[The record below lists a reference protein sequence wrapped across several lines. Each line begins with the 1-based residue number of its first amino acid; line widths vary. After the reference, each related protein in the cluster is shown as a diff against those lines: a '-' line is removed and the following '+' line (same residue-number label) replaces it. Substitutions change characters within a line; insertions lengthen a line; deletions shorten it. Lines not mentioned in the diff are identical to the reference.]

1 MRPRTLIAAGLL
13 ALGGTGCGGAR
24 TSYVRSPDTVLG
36 RVVIYRNGVA
46 YFERS
51 ATVEGD
57 TLRLAVPAER
67 VDDFLRSLTV
77 IDADTGQPAPVS
89 YPTSGARQGG
99 TSLIDMKIG
108 LSSAATHRLKL
119 SYVTESPSWKPSYR
133 LVMDKPGKVDVQG
146 WAIVDNTSGE
156 DWNRIKLGV
165 GSSSA
170 MSFRYDL
177 HTVRTVQR
185 ETLRSN
191 DLFAQA
197 PPVGGAT
204 YGQAGGTT
212 PVLAELSDSSLASET
227 AADDERARTPPPAP
241 VQAARPASGHVG
253 AKRPRKADAPA
264 ELMEDG
270 GFGAARGAGGVMG
283 VMGVMGKKAAM
294 PRSEMAPAAAPPPPP
309 PPSQISAMARRLLG
323 TRDQIIVEGFADRGD
338 SDKNAASLARA
349 SRVRERLISEG
360 VPPDRVVAVGR
371 GDQPGHAGGVRVVQA
386 PPPAPPP
393 GDKQK
398 SGRAAEAQSQDP
410 IGTAHFESDI
420 AMNVPG
426 GSSAM
431 VSILEKEADG
441 EVVYLFD
448 PESQH
453 GDESFPFKAIRLRN
467 PTDSVLESGPVTV
480 FSAGRFIGEGLVE
493 PIPARSV
500 AFVPFA
506 LDRQVVVERKNDERD
521 EIARIITVQRGVF
534 STEAKHTRRTT
545 LTLFNRQDEKSV
557 VYIRHTVQPGYK
569 LTKAPAVS
577 ERMGLAHLFRVEL
590 APKAKTEVEIEE
602 VTPVFKTTDVRAA
615 DGMDL
620 VRVFLLSDAGNE
632 ALRKQVAELLKLQKE
647 TANIE
652 QQIETT
658 REQMQEY
665 RTRMDELHGQILSL
679 REVRTG
685 AVLLTALEKKMKDI
699 SDKVSG
705 ATIALVNLQ
714 ETLMISRVHFQD
726 AVAELTLET
735 PAPAPERSAALD

>member
-1 MRPRTLIAAGLL
+1 MRPRTLIAASLL
-13 ALGGTGCGGAR
+13 ALGGTGCGAR
-24 TSYVRSPDTVLG
+24 TSYVRSADTVLG

-108 LSSAATHRLKL
+108 LSGAATHRLKL

-177 HTVRTVQR
+177 HTVRTVER

-197 PPVGGAT
+197 PPLGGAT
-204 YGQAGGTT
+204 YGQVGGAT
-212 PVLAELSDSSLASET
+212 PVLAELSDSSLASE
-227 AADDERARTPPPAP
+227 ADRDDRTSTPPAALAP
-241 VQAARPASGHVG
+241 AARPASGH
-253 AKRPRKADAPA
+253 ADSKHARK
-264 ELMEDG
+264 
-270 GFGAARGAGGVMG
+270 GAASEE
-283 VMGVMGKKAAM
+283 M
-294 PRSEMAPAAAPPPPP
+294 PPAAAPPPA

-323 TRDQIIVEGFADRGD
+323 TRDQIIVEGFADRED

-360 VPPDRVVAVGR
+360 VPPERVVAVGR

-386 PPPAPPP
+386 PPPAPPT
-393 GDKQK
+393 GDKPGQAK
-398 SGRAAEAQSQDP
+398 SGRGAEARSQDP
-410 IGTAHFESDI
+410 IGTAHFESDT

-431 VSILEKEADG
+431 VSILEKEAEG

-448 PESQH
+448 PESPH

-569 LTKAPAVS
+569 LTKSPAVS

-590 APKAKTEVEIEE
+590 APRGKTEVEIEE

-620 VRVFLLSDAGNE
+620 VRVYLLSAGGNE

-665 RTRMDELHGQILSL
+665 RSRMDELHGQILSL

-685 AVLLTALEKKMKDI
+685 AVLLTALERKMKDI

>member
-1 MRPRTLIAAGLL
+1 
-13 ALGGTGCGGAR
+13 
-24 TSYVRSPDTVLG
+24 
-36 RVVIYRNGVA
+36 
-46 YFERS
+46 
-51 ATVEGD
+51 
-57 TLRLAVPAER
+57 
-67 VDDFLRSLTV
+67 
-77 IDADTGQPAPVS
+77 
-89 YPTSGARQGG
+89 
-99 TSLIDMKIG
+99 
-108 LSSAATHRLKL
+108 L

-146 WAIVDNTSGE
+146 WAVVDNTSGE

-197 PPVGGAT
+197 PPLGGAT
-204 YGQAGGTT
+204 YGQVGGAT
-212 PVLAELSDSSLASET
+212 PVLAELSDSSLASE
-227 AADDERARTPPPAP
+227 AAAGDARMPAPASRPVDERAL
-241 VQAARPASGHVG
+241 S
-253 AKRPRKADAPA
+253 KRS
-264 ELMEDG
+264 LMREG
-270 GFGAARGAGGVMG
+270 GAGS
-283 VMGVMGKKAAM
+283 ARQM
-294 PRSEMAPAAAPPPPP
+294 PGIARSQMPSAPPPPP
-309 PPSQISAMARRLLG
+309 IASAAGGSQISDMARRLLG

-338 SDKNAASLARA
+338 SDKDAASLARA
-349 SRVRERLISEG
+349 SRVRERLIRDG

-386 PPPAPPP
+386 PPPAPA
-393 GDKQK
+393 GAKQAK
-398 SGRAAEAQSQDP
+398 NGSAAALPQDP
-410 IGTAHFESDI
+410 IGTAHFESDG

-431 VSILEKEADG
+431 VSILNKEADG

-448 PESQH
+448 PESPH
-453 GDESFPFKAIRLRN
+453 GDESFPFKAIRMRN

-480 FSAGRFIGEGLVE
+480 FAAGRFIGEGLVE

-506 LDRQVVVERKNDERD
+506 LDRQVVVERKNNERD

-569 LTKAPAVS
+569 LTKAPAIG
-577 ERMGLAHLFRVEL
+577 ERMGLAHLFRIEL
-590 APKAKTEVEIEE
+590 GPKAKTDVEIEE

-620 VRVFLLSDAGNE
+620 VKVYLSSVATNV
-632 ALRKQVAELLKLQKE
+632 ALRNQVNEILKLQKE

-665 RTRMDELHGQILSL
+665 RSRMDELHGQILSL

-685 AVLLTALEKKMKDI
+685 AALLKALEKKMQDI

-726 AVAELTLET
+726 AVAELTLEG
-735 PAPAPERSAALD
+735 PAFEHSAALN

>member
-13 ALGGTGCGGAR
+13 ALSGTGCGGAQS
-24 TSYVRSPDTVLG
+24 SYVRSPDTVLG
-36 RVVIYRNGVA
+36 RVGIYRNGVA

-99 TSLIDMKIG
+99 TRLIDMKIG
-108 LSSAATHRLKL
+108 LSGAATHRLKL

-177 HTVRTVQR
+177 HTVRTVER

-204 YGQAGGTT
+204 YGQVGGTT

-227 AADDERARTPPPAP
+227 AADDERARTPPPVP
-241 VQAARPASGHVG
+241 VVQAAHAASGHVSS
-253 AKRPRKADAPA
+253 KRSQKADAPE
-264 ELMEDG
+264 ELMENEG
-270 GFGAARGAGGVMG
+270 YGAARGAARVA
-283 VMGVMGKKAAM
+283 GKKVPM
-294 PRSEMAPAAAPPPPP
+294 PRSEMPPAAPPP
-309 PPSQISAMARRLLG
+309 PPSQISTMAQRLLA

-349 SRVRERLISEG
+349 SRVREQLIRDG
-360 VPPDRVVAVGR
+360 VPADRVVAVGR

-386 PPPAPPP
+386 PPPAPP
-393 GDKQK
+393 GGEKQGQAK
-398 SGRAAEAQSQDP
+398 GGRAAEAQSQDP

-453 GDESFPFKAIRLRN
+453 GDESFPFRAIRLRN

-506 LDRQVVVERKNDERD
+506 LDRQVVVERKSDERD

-590 APKAKTEVEIEE
+590 APKGKTEVEIEE

-615 DGMDL
+615 EGMDL
-620 VRVFLLSDAGNE
+620 VRVYLLSAAGNE
-632 ALRKQVAELLKLQKE
+632 ALRKQVADLLKLQKE

-714 ETLMISRVHFQD
+714 ETLMIARVHFQD

-735 PAPAPERSAALD
+735 PAPEHSAALN

>member
-1 MRPRTLIAAGLL
+1 MENERLR
-13 ALGGTGCGGAR
+13 R
-24 TSYVRSPDTVLG
+24 REG
-36 RVVIYRNGVA
+36 R
-46 YFERS
+46 E
-51 ATVEGD
+51 
-57 TLRLAVPAER
+57 
-67 VDDFLRSLTV
+67 
-77 IDADTGQPAPVS
+77 
-89 YPTSGARQGG
+89 
-99 TSLIDMKIG
+99 
-108 LSSAATHRLKL
+108 
-119 SYVTESPSWKPSYR
+119 
-133 LVMDKPGKVDVQG
+133 
-146 WAIVDNTSGE
+146 
-156 DWNRIKLGV
+156 
-165 GSSSA
+165 
-170 MSFRYDL
+170 
-177 HTVRTVQR
+177 
-185 ETLRSN
+185 
-191 DLFAQA
+191 
-197 PPVGGAT
+197 
-204 YGQAGGTT
+204 
-212 PVLAELSDSSLASET
+212 
-227 AADDERARTPPPAP
+227 
-241 VQAARPASGHVG
+241 
-253 AKRPRKADAPA
+253 
-264 ELMEDG
+264 
-270 GFGAARGAGGVMG
+270 
-283 VMGVMGKKAAM
+283 GKKAAM
-294 PRSEMAPAAAPPPPP
+294 PRSEMPPAAAPPPPP

-349 SRVRERLISEG
+349 SRVREQLIRDG

-386 PPPAPPP
+386 PPPA
-393 GDKQK
+393 GRRTRRGKQK
-398 SGRAAEAQSQDP
+398 NGRAAEAQSQDP

-448 PESQH
+448 PESPH

-590 APKAKTEVEIEE
+590 APKGKTEVEIEE

-620 VRVFLLSDAGNE
+620 VRVYLLSAAGNE

-714 ETLMISRVHFQD
+714 ETLMIARVHFQD

>member
-1 MRPRTLIAAGLL
+1 MRPRTLIAASLL
-13 ALGGTGCGGAR
+13 ALGGAGCGGAR
-24 TSYVRSPDTVLG
+24 TSYVRSADTVLG

-89 YPTSGARQGG
+89 YPTSGAREGG
-99 TSLIDMKIG
+99 TRLIDMKIG
-108 LSSAATHRLKL
+108 LSGAATHRLKL
-119 SYVTESPSWKPSYR
+119 SYVTESPAWKPSYR

-177 HTVRTVQR
+177 HTVRTVER

-204 YGQAGGTT
+204 YGQVGGAT

-227 AADDERARTPPPAP
+227 AGGDDRASVPAP
-241 VQAARPASGHVG
+241 AAAQAARPTSGHV
-253 AKRPRKADAPA
+253 AFKRSRKADAPGD
-264 ELMEDG
+264 MEDEG
-270 GFGAARGAGGVMG
+270 SGAARGARE
-283 VMGVMGKKAAM
+283 KKAPM
-294 PRSEMAPAAAPPPPP
+294 SRSEMPPLAAP
-309 PPSQISAMARRLLG
+309 PPSQISAMALRLLG

-338 SDKNAASLARA
+338 GDKDAASLARA
-349 SRVRERLISEG
+349 SRVREQLIRDG
-360 VPPDRVVAVGR
+360 VPSDRVVAVGR

-386 PPPAPPP
+386 PPPAPPA
-393 GDKQK
+393 GDKQGQAK
-398 SGRAAEAQSQDP
+398 TGRATEAQDP
-410 IGTAHFESDI
+410 IGTAHFESEV

-448 PESQH
+448 PESPH

-569 LTKAPAVS
+569 LTKSPAVS

-590 APKAKTEVEIEE
+590 APKGKTEVAIEE
-602 VTPVFKTTDVRAA
+602 ETPVFKTTDVRAS

-620 VRVFLLSDAGNE
+620 VRVYLLSAAGNE

-735 PAPAPERSAALD
+735 PAPAPEASAALD

>member
-1 MRPRTLIAAGLL
+1 MRPRALIAACVL
-13 ALGGTGCGGAR
+13 ALGGIGCGGAK
-24 TSYVRSPDTVLG
+24 TSYVRSSDTVLG

-77 IDADTGQPAPVS
+77 VDADTGQPAPVS
-89 YPTSGARQGG
+89 YPTAGARQGG

-108 LSSAATHRLKL
+108 LSGAATHRLKL

-133 LVMDKPGKVDVQG
+133 LVMNKPGKVDVQG
-146 WAIVDNTSGE
+146 WAVVDNTSGE

-197 PPVGGAT
+197 PPVGGST
-204 YGQAGGTT
+204 YGQAGGAT

-227 AADDERARTPPPAP
+227 AAGTDGAPMPAP
-241 VQAARPASGHVG
+241 ARAQAAPPASGAGGHAVSRRSHVG
-253 AKRPRKADAPA
+253 TPGEVMRGESSATAK
-264 ELMEDG
+264 
-270 GFGAARGAGGVMG
+270 
-283 VMGVMGKKAAM
+283 GKKAAM
-294 PRSEMAPAAAPPPPP
+294 PRSEMPSAPALAPPPPP
-309 PPSQISAMARRLLG
+309 SGSGAGTSQISAMARRLLG

-338 SDKNAASLARA
+338 TDKNAASLARA
-349 SRVRERLISEG
+349 SRVRERLIRDG
-360 VPPDRVVAVGR
+360 VPADRVVAVGR

-386 PPPAPPP
+386 PPPAPPA
-393 GDKQK
+393 GAKQVK
-398 SGRAAEAQSQDP
+398 NGSAAAMPQDP
-410 IGTAHFESDI
+410 IGTAHFESDS

-431 VSILEKEADG
+431 ISILNKEADG

-448 PESQH
+448 PESPH
-453 GDESFPFKAIRLRN
+453 GNESFPFKAIRLRN

-506 LDRQVVVERKNDERD
+506 LDRQVVVERKNNERD

-534 STEAKHTRRTT
+534 STEAQHTRRTT
-545 LTLFNRQDEKSV
+545 VILHNRQDEKSV

-577 ERMGLAHLFRVEL
+577 ERMGVAYLFRAEL
-590 APKAKTEVEIEE
+590 APKGKTEVEIEE
-602 VTPVFKTTDVRAA
+602 VTPVFKTIDVRAVA
-615 DGMDL
+615 GMDL
-620 VRVFLLSDAGNE
+620 VRVYLSAATGKE
-632 ALRKQVAELLKLQKE
+632 PLRNQVNELLKLQKA
-647 TANIE
+647 TATVE

-665 RTRMDELHGQILSL
+665 RNRMDELHGQIRSL

-685 AVLLTALEKKMKDI
+685 ATLLKALEKKMQDI

-714 ETLMISRVHFQD
+714 ETLMISRVRFQD
-726 AVAELTLET
+726 AIAELTLEG
-735 PAPAPERSAALD
+735 PAPERSAALN

>member
-1 MRPRTLIAAGLL
+1 MRPTTLTAAAVIALTGL
-13 ALGGTGCGGAR
+13 GCGGGQA
-24 TSYVRSPDTVLG
+24 SYVRSETVLG

-51 ATVEGD
+51 ATVNDD
-57 TLRLAVPAER
+57 TLRLSVPAER

-77 IDADTGQPAPVS
+77 INADTGQPAPVA
-89 YPTSGARQGG
+89 YPTAAARQGG
-99 TSLIDMKIG
+99 TNLIDMKIG
-108 LSSAATHRLKL
+108 LSGAGPHRLKL

-133 LVMDKPGKVDVQG
+133 LVMDKPGKVEVQG
-146 WAIVDNTSGE
+146 WAVVDNTSGE
-156 DWNRIKLGV
+156 DWNRVKLGV

-177 HTVRTVQR
+177 HTVRTVER

-204 YGQAGGTT
+204 YGQVGGTT

-227 AADDERARTPPPAP
+227 AGGDDSRNIPLPVLASAPPPASLSAART
-241 VQAARPASGHVG
+241 AARPGRAQK
-253 AKRPRKADAPA
+253 APADAF
-264 ELMEDG
+264 G
-270 GFGAARGAGGVMG
+270 GGGIG
-283 VMGVMGKKAAM
+283 GKKAKMAEAA
-294 PRSEMAPAAAPPPPP
+294 RSEMPAPPPPP
-309 PPSQISAMARRLLG
+309 APNPSSPGGSQVSAMARRLLG
-323 TRDQIIVEGFADRGD
+323 THDQIIIEGFADRED
-338 SDKNAASLARA
+338 NDKNAASLARA
-349 SRVRERLISEG
+349 NRVRERLIRDG
-360 VPPDRVVAVGR
+360 LPPDRVVAVGR

-386 PPPAPPP
+386 PPPPA
-393 GDKQK
+393 
-398 SGRAAEAQSQDP
+398 SGGTNQTPRNGSPASALPQDP
-410 IGTAHFESDI
+410 IGTAHFESDT

-431 VSILEKEADG
+431 VSILKTDADG

-448 PESQH
+448 PDSPH

-480 FSAGRFIGEGLVE
+480 FAAGRFIGEGLVE
-493 PIPARSV
+493 AIPARSI

-506 LDRQVVVERKNDERD
+506 LDRQVVVERKNNERD

-545 LTLFNRQDEKSV
+545 FTLHNRQDEKTV
-557 VYIRHTVQPGYK
+557 VYVRHTVQPGYT
-569 LTKAPAVS
+569 LARSPAVS
-577 ERMGLAHLFRVEL
+577 ERMGQAHLFRIEL
-590 APKAKTEVEIEE
+590 PPKGKTEVEIEE
-602 VTPVFKTTDVRAA
+602 VTPVFRTTDVRAS

-620 VRVFLLSDAGNE
+620 VRVYLTSATGNE
-632 ALRKQVAELLKLQKE
+632 ALRNQVSELLKLQKE

-665 RTRMDELHGQILSL
+665 RGRMDELHGQILSL
-679 REVRTG
+679 REVATG
-685 AVLLTALEKKMKDI
+685 ATLLKALEKKMQDI
-699 SDKVSG
+699 SDKVSN

-714 ETLMISRVHFQD
+714 EKLMISRVHFQD
-726 AVAELTLET
+726 AVAELTLDAS
-735 PAPAPERSAALD
+735 PIDRAAALN

>member
-1 MRPRTLIAAGLL
+1 MKTRTLIAASLL

-119 SYVTESPSWKPSYR
+119 SYVTESPAWKPSYR

-177 HTVRTVQR
+177 HTVRTVER

-204 YGQAGGTT
+204 YGQAGGAT

-227 AADDERARTPPPAP
+227 AAGDDRASPPPPAP
-241 VQAARPASGHVG
+241 AQAPRAAVGH
-253 AKRPRKADAPA
+253 ADSKRARKADASG
-264 ELMEDG
+264 ELMEQG
-270 GFGAARGAGGVMG
+270 LSGAAKGAGG
-283 VMGVMGKKAAM
+283 KKSPM
-294 PRSEMAPAAAPPPPP
+294 SRNEMAPAAPPPPP

-323 TRDQIIVEGFADRGD
+323 TRDQIVVEGFADRGD

-349 SRVRERLISEG
+349 SRVREQLIRDG
-360 VPPDRVVAVGR
+360 VPSDRVVAVGR

-386 PPPAPPP
+386 PLPPAA
-393 GDKQK
+393 DRQAQAKN
-398 SGRAAEAQSQDP
+398 GRAADAQSQDP
-410 IGTAHFESDI
+410 IGTAHFESDV

-590 APKAKTEVEIEE
+590 APKGKTEVAIEE
-602 VTPVFKTTDVRAA
+602 ETPVFKTTDVRAT

-620 VRVFLLSDAGNE
+620 VRVYLLSAAGNE

>member
-1 MRPRTLIAAGLL
+1 MGRQ
-13 ALGGTGCGGAR
+13 
-24 TSYVRSPDTVLG
+24 TSYVRSSDTVLG

-57 TLRLAVPAER
+57 TLRLSVPAER

-77 IDADTGQPAPVS
+77 VDADTGQPAPVS
-89 YPTSGARQGG
+89 YPTAGARQGG

-108 LSSAATHRLKL
+108 LSGAATHRLKL

-133 LVMDKPGKVDVQG
+133 LVMNKPGKVDVQG
-146 WAIVDNTSGE
+146 WAVVDNTSGE

-165 GSSSA
+165 GASSA

-197 PPVGGAT
+197 PPVGGST
-204 YGQAGGTT
+204 YGQAGGAT

-227 AADDERARTPPPAP
+227 AAGDDGARTSPPASA
-241 VQAARPASGHVG
+241 QAARPTGG
-253 AKRPRKADAPA
+253 AGEHAVSKRSRMGAPGEVMRGETSATATAKGKRP
-264 ELMEDG
+264 
-270 GFGAARGAGGVMG
+270 
-283 VMGVMGKKAAM
+283 AM
-294 PRSEMAPAAAPPPPP
+294 PRSEMPSAPAAAPPPPP
-309 PPSQISAMARRLLG
+309 SGSGAGTSQISAMARRLLG

-349 SRVRERLISEG
+349 SRVRERLIRDG
-360 VPPDRVVAVGR
+360 VPADRVVAVGR

-386 PPPAPPP
+386 PPPAPPV
-393 GDKQK
+393 GAKQGK
-398 SGRAAEAQSQDP
+398 NGSAAAMPQDP
-410 IGTAHFESDI
+410 IGTAHFESDN

-431 VSILEKEADG
+431 VSILNKEADG

-448 PESQH
+448 PESPH
-453 GDESFPFKAIRLRN
+453 GNESFPFKAIRLRN

-506 LDRQVVVERKNDERD
+506 LDRQVVVERKNNERD

-545 LTLFNRQDEKSV
+545 LTLHNRQDEKSV
-557 VYIRHTVQPGYK
+557 VYVRHTVQPGYK
-569 LTKAPAVS
+569 LSKAPAVS

-590 APKAKTEVEIEE
+590 APKGKTEVEIEE

-620 VRVFLLSDAGNE
+620 VRVYLSAAAGNE
-632 ALRKQVAELLKLQKE
+632 ALRNQVNQLLKLQKE
-647 TANIE
+647 TANVE

-665 RTRMDELHGQILSL
+665 RNRMDELHGQIRSL

-685 AVLLTALEKKMKDI
+685 AALLKALEKKMQDI
-699 SDKVSG
+699 SEKVSG

-714 ETLMISRVHFQD
+714 ETHMISRVRFQD
-726 AVAELTLET
+726 AIAELTLEG
-735 PAPAPERSAALD
+735 PAPERSAALN

>member
-1 MRPRTLIAAGLL
+1 MRQGALIAAGVL
-13 ALGGTGCGGAR
+13 ALGGAGCGAR
-24 TSYVRSPDTVLG
+24 TSYVRSSDTVLG

-46 YFERS
+46 YFERA

-57 TLRLAVPAER
+57 TLQLAVPAER

-77 IDADTGQPAPVS
+77 VDADTGQPAPVS
-89 YPTSGARQGG
+89 YPTEGARKGG
-99 TSLIDMKIG
+99 TSLIDMKVG
-108 LSSAATHRLKL
+108 LSGAAKHRLKL

-146 WAIVDNTSGE
+146 WAVVDNTSGE
-156 DWNRIKLGV
+156 DWKQIKLGV

-204 YGQAGGTT
+204 YGQAGGAT

-227 AADDERARTPPPAP
+227 AAGDDGARRLPAPAPAVASRSVGVEEHAASKRSRQGSAAPGELMSGGSGAARKAAGMPRGQMPSASVPPPAP
-241 VQAARPASGHVG
+241 PPPSGS
-253 AKRPRKADAPA
+253 
-264 ELMEDG
+264 
-270 GFGAARGAGGVMG
+270 GAGG
-283 VMGVMGKKAAM
+283 
-294 PRSEMAPAAAPPPPP
+294 
-309 PPSQISAMARRLLG
+309 SQISAMARRLLG
-323 TRDQIIVEGFADRGD
+323 TRDQIIIEGFADRGD
-338 SDKNAASLARA
+338 SDKDAASLARA
-349 SRVRERLISEG
+349 SRVRERLIRDG

-386 PPPAPPP
+386 PPPAPPVAAKP
-393 GDKQK
+393 GKNG
-398 SGRAAEAQSQDP
+398 SAAAAPQDP
-410 IGTAHFESDI
+410 IGTAHFESDG
-420 AMNVPG
+420 ALNVPG

-431 VSILEKEADG
+431 VSILNKEAEG

-448 PESQH
+448 PETPH

-480 FSAGRFIGEGLVE
+480 FAAGRFIGEGLVE

-506 LDRQVVVERKNDERD
+506 LDRQVVVERKNNERD
-521 EIARIITVQRGVF
+521 EIARIITIQRGVF
-534 STEAKHTRRTT
+534 STEARHTRRTT

-557 VYIRHTVQPGYK
+557 VYIRHTVQSGYK
-569 LTKAPAVS
+569 LTKSPAVS

-590 APKAKTEVEIEE
+590 GPKAKTEVEIEE

-615 DGMDL
+615 DGMEL
-620 VRVFLLSDAGNE
+620 VKVYLSSAAGNE
-632 ALRKQVAELLKLQKE
+632 ALRKQVNDLLKLQKE

-665 RTRMDELHGQILSL
+665 RSRMDELHGQILSL

-685 AVLLTALEKKMKDI
+685 AALLTALEKKMKDI

-714 ETLMISRVHFQD
+714 ERLMISRVHFQD
-726 AVAELTLET
+726 AVAELTLEG
-735 PAPAPERSAALD
+735 PAPERSAALN

>member
-1 MRPRTLIAAGLL
+1 MRPTTLMAATVIAAAGI
-13 ALGGTGCGGAR
+13 GCGGSK
-24 TSYVRSPDTVLG
+24 TSYVRSETVLG

-51 ATVEGD
+51 ATVDDD
-57 TLRLAVPAER
+57 TLRLSVPAER

-77 IDADTGQPAPVS
+77 VNADTGQPAPVA
-89 YPTSGARQGG
+89 YPTAAARQGG
-99 TSLIDMKIG
+99 TNLIDMKIG
-108 LSSAATHRLKL
+108 LSGAGPHRLKL

-133 LVMDKPGKVDVQG
+133 LVMDKPGKVEVQG
-146 WAIVDNTSGE
+146 WAVVDNTSGE
-156 DWNRIKLGV
+156 DWNRVKLGV

-177 HTVRTVQR
+177 HTVRTVER

-197 PPVGGAT
+197 PPVGAST

-212 PVLAELSDSSLASET
+212 PVLAELSDSSLASES
-227 AADDERARTPPPAP
+227 AGADDSRNIPVPGAAPSAAPAAPPVARSVARP
-241 VQAARPASGHVG
+241 VQAQKAMADTARS
-253 AKRPRKADAPA
+253 
-264 ELMEDG
+264 G
-270 GFGAARGAGGVMG
+270 GFGRRKTA
-283 VMGVMGKKAAM
+283 
-294 PRSEMAPAAAPPPPP
+294 MAPAMAEAPEMQLPTPPPPP
-309 PPSQISAMARRLLG
+309 APPSQISVMARRLLG
-323 TRDQIIVEGFADRGD
+323 THDQIIIEGFADRGD

-349 SRVRERLISEG
+349 NRARELLIRDG
-360 VPPDRVVAVGR
+360 LPPDRVVAVGR

-386 PPPAPPP
+386 PPPPASAGNKQASHNGNAAAAP
-393 GDKQK
+393 
-398 SGRAAEAQSQDP
+398 QDP
-410 IGTAHFESDI
+410 IGTAHFESDS

-431 VSILEKEADG
+431 VSILKTEADG

-448 PESQH
+448 PDSPH
-453 GDESFPFKAIRLRN
+453 GDQSFPFKAIRLRN

-480 FSAGRFIGEGLVE
+480 FAAGRFIGEGLVE
-493 PIPARSV
+493 PIPARSI

-506 LDRQVVVERKNDERD
+506 LDRQVVVERKNNERD

-545 LTLFNRQDEKSV
+545 FTLHNRQDEKTV
-557 VYIRHTVQPGYK
+557 VYVRHTVQPGYTLAK
-569 LTKAPAVS
+569 SPPAS
-577 ERMGLAHLFRVEL
+577 ERMGQAHLFRIEL
-590 APKAKTEVEIEE
+590 LPKGNTEVEIEE
-602 VTPVFKTTDVRAA
+602 VTPVFRTTDVRAS

-620 VRVFLLSDAGNE
+620 VRVYLTAAAGNE
-632 ALRKQVAELLKLQKE
+632 ALRNQVNDLLKLQKE

-679 REVRTG
+679 REVATG
-685 AVLLTALEKKMKDI
+685 ATLLKALEKKMQDI
-699 SDKVSG
+699 SAKVSN

-714 ETLMISRVHFQD
+714 EKLMISRVHFQD
-726 AVAELTLET
+726 AVAELSLE
-735 PAPAPERSAALD
+735 APPTVHAAAALN

>member
-1 MRPRTLIAAGLL
+1 MRPTTLMAGAVIAVAGI
-13 ALGGTGCGGAR
+13 GCGGSKA
-24 TSYVRSPDTVLG
+24 SYVRSETVLG

-51 ATVEGD
+51 ATVDDD
-57 TLRLAVPAER
+57 TLRLSVPAER

-77 IDADTGQPAPVS
+77 INADTGQPAPVA
-89 YPTSGARQGG
+89 YPTAAARQGG
-99 TSLIDMKIG
+99 TNLIDMKIG
-108 LSSAATHRLKL
+108 LSGAAPHRLKL

-133 LVMDKPGKVDVQG
+133 LVMDKPGKVEVQG
-146 WAIVDNTSGE
+146 WAVVDNTSGE
-156 DWNRIKLGV
+156 DWNRVKLGV

-177 HTVRTVQR
+177 HTVRTVER

-197 PPVGGAT
+197 PPVGAST
-204 YGQAGGTT
+204 YGQVGGTT

-227 AADDERARTPPPAP
+227 AGGDDNRNIPVAAPPSLPAGPPAART
-241 VQAARPASGHVG
+241 AARPVRAQ
-253 AKRPRKADAPA
+253 KPTADSSRG
-264 ELMEDG
+264 G
-270 GFGAARGAGGVMG
+270 GFG
-283 VMGVMGKKAAM
+283 GKKAAM
-294 PRSEMAPAAAPPPPP
+294 APSMAEAPEPMPAPPPP
-309 PPSQISAMARRLLG
+309 PPSQVSAMARRLLG
-323 TRDQIIVEGFADRGD
+323 THDQIVIEGFADRGD

-349 SRVRERLISEG
+349 NRVRERLIRDG
-360 VPPDRVVAVGR
+360 LPADRVVAVGR

-386 PPPAPPP
+386 PPPPASGGNKPAGRNGSPAAAAP
-393 GDKQK
+393 
-398 SGRAAEAQSQDP
+398 QDP
-410 IGTAHFESDI
+410 IGTAHFESDS

-431 VSILEKEADG
+431 VSILKTEADG

-448 PESQH
+448 PDSPH

-493 PIPARSV
+493 PIPARSI

-506 LDRQVVVERKNDERD
+506 LDRQVVVERKNNERD

-545 LTLFNRQDEKSV
+545 FTLHNRQDEKTV
-557 VYIRHTVQPGYK
+557 VYVRHTVQPGYTLAK
-569 LTKAPAVS
+569 SPAVS
-577 ERMGLAHLFRVEL
+577 ERMGQAHLFRIEL
-590 APKAKTEVEIEE
+590 PPKGNAEVEIEE
-602 VTPVFKTTDVRAA
+602 ATPVFRTTDVRAS

-620 VRVFLLSDAGNE
+620 VRVFLTSATGNE
-632 ALRKQVAELLKLQKE
+632 ALRNQVNELLKLQKE
-647 TANIE
+647 TANVE

-665 RTRMDELHGQILSL
+665 RARMDELHGQILSL
-679 REVRTG
+679 REVATG
-685 AVLLTALEKKMKDI
+685 ATLLKALEKKMQDI
-699 SDKVSG
+699 SDKVSN

-714 ETLMISRVHFQD
+714 EKLMISRVHFQD
-726 AVAELTLET
+726 AVAELSLDA
-735 PAPAPERSAALD
+735 APADRGAAALN

>member
-1 MRPRTLIAAGLL
+1 
-13 ALGGTGCGGAR
+13 
-24 TSYVRSPDTVLG
+24 
-36 RVVIYRNGVA
+36 
-46 YFERS
+46 
-51 ATVEGD
+51 
-57 TLRLAVPAER
+57 
-67 VDDFLRSLTV
+67 
-77 IDADTGQPAPVS
+77 
-89 YPTSGARQGG
+89 
-99 TSLIDMKIG
+99 
-108 LSSAATHRLKL
+108 
-119 SYVTESPSWKPSYR
+119 
-133 LVMDKPGKVDVQG
+133 MDKPGKVDVQG
-146 WAIVDNTSGE
+146 WAVVDNTSGE

-197 PPVGGAT
+197 PPLGGAT
-204 YGQAGGTT
+204 YGQVGGAT
-212 PVLAELSDSSLASET
+212 PVLAELSDSSLASE
-227 AADDERARTPPPAP
+227 AAAGDARTPPPAP
-241 VQAARPASGHVG
+241 APRAVEERALSKRSRMRDSDDGPARQ
-253 AKRPRKADAPA
+253 
-264 ELMEDG
+264 MG
-270 GFGAARGAGGVMG
+270 GI
-283 VMGVMGKKAAM
+283 
-294 PRSEMAPAAAPPPPP
+294 PRSQMPSAPPPPP
-309 PPSQISAMARRLLG
+309 IASAAGGSQISEMARRLLG

-338 SDKNAASLARA
+338 SDKDAASLARA
-349 SRVRERLISEG
+349 SRVRERLIRDG

-371 GDQPGHAGGVRVVQA
+371 GDQPGHAGGVRVVAA
-386 PPPAPPP
+386 PPPAPPA
-393 GDKQK
+393 GAKQAK
-398 SGRAAEAQSQDP
+398 NGSAAALPQDP
-410 IGTAHFESDI
+410 IGTAHFESDG

-431 VSILEKEADG
+431 VSILNKEADG

-448 PESQH
+448 PESPH
-453 GDESFPFKAIRLRN
+453 GDESFPFKAIRMRN

-480 FSAGRFIGEGLVE
+480 FAAGRFIGEGLVE

-506 LDRQVVVERKNDERD
+506 LDRQVVVERKNNERD

-569 LTKAPAVS
+569 LTKAPAVG
-577 ERMGLAHLFRVEL
+577 ERMGQAHLFRVEL
-590 APKAKTEVEIEE
+590 GPKAKTEVEIEE

-620 VRVFLLSDAGNE
+620 VKVYLSSVATNV
-632 ALRKQVAELLKLQKE
+632 ALRNQVNEILKLQKE
-647 TANIE
+647 TASIE

-665 RTRMDELHGQILSL
+665 RSRMDELHGQILSL

-685 AVLLTALEKKMKDI
+685 AALLKALEKKMQDI

-726 AVAELTLET
+726 AVAELTLEN
-735 PAPAPERSAALD
+735 AAPERSAALN

>member
-1 MRPRTLIAAGLL
+1 MRPTTLTAATVIALAGI
-13 ALGGTGCGGAR
+13 GCGGGPA
-24 TSYVRSPDTVLG
+24 SYVRSETVLG

-51 ATVEGD
+51 ATVDGD
-57 TLRLAVPAER
+57 TLRLSVPAER

-77 IDADTGQPAPVS
+77 FDADTGQPAPVA
-89 YPTSGARQGG
+89 YPTAGARQGG
-99 TSLIDMKIG
+99 SNLIDMKIG
-108 LSSAATHRLKL
+108 LSGAAPHRLKL

-133 LVMDKPGKVDVQG
+133 LVMDKPGRVEVQA
-146 WAIVDNTSGE
+146 WAVVDNTSGE
-156 DWNRIKLGV
+156 DWNRVKLGV

-177 HTVRTVQR
+177 HTVRTVER

-204 YGQAGGTT
+204 YGQVGGTT

-227 AADDERARTPPPAP
+227 AGDDGNRNIPLPAPPPAP
-241 VQAARPASGHVG
+241 ASLPAARTAARPGRAQK
-253 AKRPRKADAPA
+253 APADAFRG
-264 ELMEDG
+264 G
-270 GFGAARGAGGVMG
+270 GFGGQKRAMAAD
-283 VMGVMGKKAAM
+283 M
-294 PRSEMAPAAAPPPPP
+294 PQSEMPAPPPPP
-309 PPSQISAMARRLLG
+309 PTLNPSSPGGSQMSAMARRLLG
-323 TRDQIIVEGFADRGD
+323 TRDQIIIEGFADRDD

-349 SRVRERLISEG
+349 NRVRERLIHDG
-360 VPPDRVVAVGR
+360 LPPDRVVAVGR

-386 PPPAPPP
+386 PPPPAS
-393 GDKQK
+393 GGTKQTLRNG
-398 SGRAAEAQSQDP
+398 SPAAAMPQDP
-410 IGTAHFESDI
+410 IGTAHFESDS

-431 VSILEKEADG
+431 VSILKTEADG

-448 PESQH
+448 PDSAH

-493 PIPARSV
+493 PIPARSI

-506 LDRQVVVERKNDERD
+506 LDRQVVVERKNNERD

-534 STEAKHTRRTT
+534 STESKHTRRTT
-545 LTLFNRQDEKSV
+545 FTLHNRQDEKTV
-557 VYIRHTVQPGYK
+557 VYVRHLVQPGYTLAK
-569 LTKAPAVS
+569 SPAVS
-577 ERMGLAHLFRVEL
+577 ERMGLAHLFRIEL
-590 APKAKTEVEIEE
+590 APKGKTEVEIEE
-602 VTPVFKTTDVRAA
+602 VTPVFRTTDVRAT

-620 VRVFLLSDAGNE
+620 VRIYLTSATGNE
-632 ALRKQVAELLKLQKE
+632 ALRNQVNELLKLQKE

-665 RTRMDELHGQILSL
+665 RGRMDELHGQILSL
-679 REVRTG
+679 REVATG
-685 AVLLTALEKKMKDI
+685 AALLKALEKKMQDI
-699 SDKVSG
+699 SDKVSN
-705 ATIALVNLQ
+705 ATITLVNLQ
-714 ETLMISRVHFQD
+714 EKLMISRVHFQD
-726 AVAELTLET
+726 AVAELSLDAS
-735 PAPAPERSAALD
+735 PVSGAAALN

>member
-1 MRPRTLIAAGLL
+1 MRPRTLIAASLL
-13 ALGGTGCGGAR
+13 ALGGTGCGAR
-24 TSYVRSPDTVLG
+24 TSYVRSADTVLG

-108 LSSAATHRLKL
+108 LSGAATHRLKL

-177 HTVRTVQR
+177 HTVRTVER

-197 PPVGGAT
+197 PPLGGAT
-204 YGQAGGTT
+204 YGQVGGAT
-212 PVLAELSDSSLASET
+212 PVLAELSDSSLASE
-227 AADDERARTPPPAP
+227 ADRDDRTSTPPAALAP
-241 VQAARPASGHVG
+241 AARPASGH
-253 AKRPRKADAPA
+253 ADSKHARK
-264 ELMEDG
+264 
-270 GFGAARGAGGVMG
+270 GAASEE
-283 VMGVMGKKAAM
+283 M
-294 PRSEMAPAAAPPPPP
+294 PPAAAPPPA

-323 TRDQIIVEGFADRGD
+323 TRDQIIVEGFADRED

-360 VPPDRVVAVGR
+360 VPPERVVAVGR

-386 PPPAPPP
+386 PPPATPT
-393 GDKQK
+393 GDKPGQAK
-398 SGRAAEAQSQDP
+398 SGRGAEARSQDP
-410 IGTAHFESDI
+410 IGTAHFESDT

-431 VSILEKEADG
+431 VSILEKEAEG

-448 PESQH
+448 PESPH

-569 LTKAPAVS
+569 LTKSPAVS

-590 APKAKTEVEIEE
+590 APRGKTEVEIEE

-620 VRVFLLSDAGNE
+620 VRVYLLSAAGNE

-665 RTRMDELHGQILSL
+665 RSRMDELHGQILSL

-685 AVLLTALEKKMKDI
+685 AVLLTALERKMKDI

>member
-1 MRPRTLIAAGLL
+1 MRPGTLIAAAVI
-13 ALGGTGCGGAR
+13 ALVVVGCGGGK
-24 TSYVRSPDTVLG
+24 TSYVRSETVLG

-51 ATVEGD
+51 ATVDDD

-77 IDADTGQPAPVS
+77 INADTGQPAPVS
-89 YPTSGARQGG
+89 YPTAGARQGG
-99 TSLIDMKIG
+99 SGLIDMKIG
-108 LSSAATHRLKL
+108 LSGVAPHRLKL

-133 LVMDKPGKVDVQG
+133 LVMDKPGKVEVQG
-146 WAIVDNTSGE
+146 WAVVDNTSGE

-177 HTVRTVQR
+177 HTVRVVER

-204 YGQAGGTT
+204 YGQVGGTT

-227 AADDERARTPPPAP
+227 AANDDGRTSVQAAPAPPPAG
-241 VQAARPASGHVG
+241 VAATERAV
-253 AKRPRKADAPA
+253 AKKGRAQKAPA
-264 ELMEDG
+264 LGLEG
-270 GFGAARGAGGVMG
+270 GRSVGGSASP
-283 VMGVMGKKAAM
+283 KAAM
-294 PRSEMAPAAAPPPPP
+294 GEMYRGEMPAAPPGPSAPGTGG
-309 PPSQISAMARRLLG
+309 SQISTMARRLLG
-323 TRDQIIVEGFADRGD
+323 THDQIIVEGFADAGD

-349 SRVRERLISEG
+349 NRVRERLIREG
-360 VPPDRVVAVGR
+360 LPPDRVVAIGR
-371 GDQPGHAGGVRVVQA
+371 GDQPGHAGGVMVVQA
-386 PPPAPPP
+386 PPPPTS
-393 GDKQK
+393 GGTKQAEN
-398 SGRAAEAQSQDP
+398 GRLASAAMPQDP
-410 IGTAHFESDI
+410 IGTAHFESDS

-431 VSILEKEADG
+431 VSILKVEADG

-448 PESQH
+448 PDGPH
-453 GDESFPFKAIRLRN
+453 GDASFPFKAIRLRN

-506 LDRQVVVERKNDERD
+506 LDRQVVVERKNNERD
-521 EIARIITVQRGVF
+521 EIARILTVQRGVF

-545 LTLFNRQDEKSV
+545 LTLYNRQDEKTV
-557 VYIRHTVQPGYK
+557 VYVRHTVQPEYT
-569 LTKAPAVS
+569 LTKSPAVS

-590 APKAKTEVEIEE
+590 GPKGKTTVEIEE
-602 VTPVFKTTDVRAA
+602 ATPVFKTTDVRAS

-620 VRVFLLSDAGNE
+620 VRVYLTSAGSNE
-632 ALRKQVAELLKLQKE
+632 ALRNQVNELLRLQKE

-665 RTRMDELHGQILSL
+665 RNRMDELHGQILSL

-685 AVLLTALEKKMKDI
+685 ATLLKALEKKMQDI
-699 SDKVSG
+699 SDKVSA
-705 ATIALVNLQ
+705 ATITLVDLQ
-714 ETLMISRVHFQD
+714 EKLMISRVHFQD
-726 AVAELTLET
+726 AVAELSLEP
-735 PAPAPERSAALD
+735 PAAEPAAALN

>member
-1 MRPRTLIAAGLL
+1 MRQSALIAAGVL
-13 ALGGTGCGGAR
+13 ALAGSGCGAR
-24 TSYVRSPDTVLG
+24 TSYVRSSDTVLG

-46 YFERS
+46 YFERA

-77 IDADTGQPAPVS
+77 VDADTGQPAPVS
-89 YPTSGARQGG
+89 YPTAGAGKGG

-108 LSSAATHRLKL
+108 LSGAAKHRLKL

-146 WAIVDNTSGE
+146 WAVVDNTSGE
-156 DWNRIKLGV
+156 DWNQIKLGV

-177 HTVRTVQR
+177 HTIRTVQR

-204 YGQAGGTT
+204 YGQAGGAT

-227 AADDERARTPPPAP
+227 AVRDDEGRT
-241 VQAARPASGHVG
+241 
-253 AKRPRKADAPA
+253 APA
-264 ELMEDG
+264 VASRSVGVEEPAASKRSRQEGAPGQVMRNG
-270 GFGAARGAGGVMG
+270 GSGAARKVAGMPRGQMPSASVPPPVPPPPSGSGAGG
-283 VMGVMGKKAAM
+283 
-294 PRSEMAPAAAPPPPP
+294 
-309 PPSQISAMARRLLG
+309 SQISAMARRLLG
-323 TRDQIIVEGFADRGD
+323 TRDQIIIEGFADRGD
-338 SDKNAASLARA
+338 SDKDAASLARA
-349 SRVRERLISEG
+349 SRVRERLIRDG

-386 PPPAPPP
+386 PPPAPPA
-393 GDKQK
+393 GVKQAK
-398 SGRAAEAQSQDP
+398 NGSAAALPQDP
-410 IGTAHFESDI
+410 IGTAHFESDG

-431 VSILEKEADG
+431 VSILNKEAEG

-448 PESQH
+448 PETPH

-480 FSAGRFIGEGLVE
+480 FAAGRFIGEGLVE

-506 LDRQVVVERKNDERD
+506 LDRQVVVERKHNERD

-534 STEAKHTRRTT
+534 SAEAKHTRRTT

-569 LTKAPAVS
+569 LTKSPAVS

-590 APKAKTEVEIEE
+590 GPKAKTEVEIEE

-620 VRVFLLSDAGNE
+620 VKVYLSSAAGNE
-632 ALRKQVAELLKLQKE
+632 ALRKQVNELLKLQKE

-652 QQIETT
+652 HQIETT

-665 RTRMDELHGQILSL
+665 RGRMDELHGQILSL

-685 AVLLTALEKKMKDI
+685 AALLKALEKKMQDI
-699 SDKVSG
+699 SDKVSA
-705 ATIALVNLQ
+705 ATITLVNLQ

-726 AVAELTLET
+726 AVAELTLD
-735 PAPAPERSAALD
+735 APAPERSAALN

>member
-1 MRPRTLIAAGLL
+1 
-13 ALGGTGCGGAR
+13 
-24 TSYVRSPDTVLG
+24 VLG

-89 YPTSGARQGG
+89 YPTSGARNGG
-99 TSLIDMKIG
+99 TALIDMKIG
-108 LSSAATHRLKL
+108 LSGAATHRLKL

-133 LVMDKPGKVDVQG
+133 LVMDKPGKVAVQG

-197 PPVGGAT
+197 PPMGGAT
-204 YGQAGGTT
+204 YGQAGGAT

-227 AADDERARTPPPAP
+227 AARDDRASPPPSATPP
-241 VQAARPASGHVG
+241 VARPTSALAAS
-253 AKRPRKADAPA
+253 KRSRKADAPA
-264 ELMEDG
+264 ALMEEG
-270 GFGAARGAGGVMG
+270 GFGARGAGSGG
-283 VMGVMGKKAAM
+283 GKMAPMA
-294 PRSEMAPAAAPPPPP
+294 RGEMAPSPPSPPPP
-309 PPSQISAMARRLLG
+309 PPSQISMMARRLLG
-323 TRDQIIVEGFADRGD
+323 TRDQIIIEGFADRGD

-349 SRVRERLISEG
+349 SRVREQLIRDG
-360 VPPDRVVAVGR
+360 LPPERVVAVGR

-386 PPPAPPP
+386 PPPAPPA
-393 GDKQK
+393 GDKQGQAK
-398 SGRAAEAQSQDP
+398 NGRGAEAQSQDP
-410 IGTAHFESDI
+410 IGTAHFESDV

-448 PESQH
+448 PESSH

-569 LTKAPAVS
+569 LTKSPAVS
-577 ERMGLAHLFRVEL
+577 ERMGLAHLFRIEL
-590 APKAKTEVEIEE
+590 GPRGKTEVAIEE
-602 VTPVFKTTDVRAA
+602 ETPVFKTTDVRAA

-620 VRVFLLSDAGNE
+620 VRVFLLSPAGNE
-632 ALRKQVAELLKLQKE
+632 TLRNQVKELLKLQKE

-665 RTRMDELHGQILSL
+665 RSRMDELHGQILSL

-685 AVLLTALEKKMKDI
+685 AALLTALEKKMQDI
-699 SDKVSG
+699 SNKVSG

-735 PAPAPERSAALD
+735 PAPEHSAALD

>member
-1 MRPRTLIAAGLL
+1 MRSRTLTAATMIAVAGI
-13 ALGGTGCGGAR
+13 GCGGSK
-24 TSYVRSPDTVLG
+24 TSYVRSETVLG

-51 ATVEGD
+51 ATVDDD
-57 TLRLAVPAER
+57 TLRLSVPAER

-77 IDADTGQPAPVS
+77 INADTGQPAPVA
-89 YPTSGARQGG
+89 YPTAAARQGG

-108 LSSAATHRLKL
+108 LSGAAPHRLKL

-133 LVMDKPGKVDVQG
+133 LVMDKPGKVEVQG
-146 WAIVDNTSGE
+146 WAVVDNTSGE
-156 DWNRIKLGV
+156 DWNQVKLGV

-177 HTVRTVQR
+177 HTVRTVER

-197 PPVGGAT
+197 PPVGAST
-204 YGQAGGTT
+204 YGQVGGAT

-227 AADDERARTPPPAP
+227 AGDDNRDIPLA
-241 VQAARPASGHVG
+241 
-253 AKRPRKADAPA
+253 
-264 ELMEDG
+264 
-270 GFGAARGAGGVMG
+270 
-283 VMGVMGKKAAM
+283 
-294 PRSEMAPAAAPPPPP
+294 APAAAPSLPARAAAKPVRAQKATSDFARGGGLGGKSKAPMAQAPELQMPAIPPPP
-309 PPSQISAMARRLLG
+309 PPSSAAGSQVSAMARRLLG
-323 TRDQIIVEGFADRGD
+323 THDQIIIEGFADRGD

-349 SRVRERLISEG
+349 NRVRERLIRDG
-360 VPPDRVVAVGR
+360 LPADRVVAVGR

-386 PPPAPPP
+386 PAPPASD
-393 GDKQK
+393 GNKQ
-398 SGRAAEAQSQDP
+398 AARNGSPAAAAPQDP
-410 IGTAHFESDI
+410 IGTAHFESDS

-431 VSILEKEADG
+431 VSILKTEADG

-448 PESQH
+448 PDSPH

-480 FSAGRFIGEGLVE
+480 FAAGRFIGEGLVE
-493 PIPARSV
+493 PIPARSI

-506 LDRQVVVERKNDERD
+506 LDRQVVVERKNNERD

-534 STEAKHTRRTT
+534 STEAKHTRRTIFT
-545 LTLFNRQDEKSV
+545 LHNRQDEKTV
-557 VYIRHTVQPGYK
+557 VYVRHTVQPGYTLAK
-569 LTKAPAVS
+569 SPAVS
-577 ERMGLAHLFRVEL
+577 ERMGQAHLFRIEL
-590 APKAKTEVEIEE
+590 LPKGNTEVEIEE
-602 VTPVFKTTDVRAA
+602 VTPVFRTTDVRAS

-620 VRVFLLSDAGNE
+620 VRVFLTSATGNE
-632 ALRKQVAELLKLQKE
+632 ALRNQVNDLLKLQKE

-665 RTRMDELHGQILSL
+665 RARMDELHGQILSL
-679 REVRTG
+679 REVATG
-685 AVLLTALEKKMKDI
+685 AALLKALEKKMQDI
-699 SDKVSG
+699 SDKVSN

-714 ETLMISRVHFQD
+714 EKLMISRVHFQD
-726 AVAELTLET
+726 AVAELSLDAL
-735 PAPAPERSAALD
+735 PVDHAAALN

>member
-1 MRPRTLIAAGLL
+1 MRRTALMVVGMF
-13 ALGGTGCGGAR
+13 ALGGIGCGAR
-24 TSYVRSPDTVLG
+24 TSYVRSSDTVLG

-57 TLRLAVPAER
+57 TLKLAVPAER

-77 IDADTGQPAPVS
+77 VDADTGQPAPVS
-89 YPTSGARQGG
+89 YPTAGARKGG
-99 TSLIDMKIG
+99 ETLIDMKIG
-108 LSSAATHRLKL
+108 LAGAATHRLKL

-146 WAIVDNTSGE
+146 WAVVDNTSGE
-156 DWNRIKLGV
+156 DWKSIKLGV

-197 PPVGGAT
+197 PPVGGST
-204 YGQAGGTT
+204 YGQAGGAT

-227 AADDERARTPPPAP
+227 AVRDDEGRT
-241 VQAARPASGHVG
+241 
-253 AKRPRKADAPA
+253 APA
-264 ELMEDG
+264 VASRSVGVEEPAASKRSRQEGAPGQVMRNG
-270 GFGAARGAGGVMG
+270 GSGAARKVAGMPRGQMPSASVPPPVPPPPSGSGAGG
-283 VMGVMGKKAAM
+283 
-294 PRSEMAPAAAPPPPP
+294 
-309 PPSQISAMARRLLG
+309 SQISAMARRLLG
-323 TRDQIIVEGFADRGD
+323 TRDQIIIEGFADRGD
-338 SDKNAASLARA
+338 SDKDAASLARA
-349 SRVRERLISEG
+349 SRVRERLIRDG

-386 PPPAPPP
+386 PPPAPPV
-393 GDKQK
+393 GVKQGK
-398 SGRAAEAQSQDP
+398 NGSAAAVPQDP
-410 IGTAHFESDI
+410 IGTAHFESDS

-431 VSILEKEADG
+431 VSILNKEANG

-448 PESQH
+448 PETPH
-453 GDESFPFKAIRLRN
+453 GDASFPFKAIRLRN

-480 FSAGRFIGEGLVE
+480 FAAGRFIGEGLVE

-506 LDRQVVVERKNDERD
+506 LDRQVVVERKNIERD
-521 EIARIITVQRGVF
+521 EIARIITIQRGVF
-534 STEAKHTRRTT
+534 STEAKHIRRTT

-557 VYIRHTVQPGYK
+557 VYIRHTVQAGYK
-569 LTKAPAVS
+569 LAKSPTVS

-590 APKAKTEVEIEE
+590 APKGKTEVEIEE

-615 DGMDL
+615 DGLNL
-620 VRVFLLSDAGNE
+620 VRVYLSAATGND
-632 ALRKQVAELLKLQKE
+632 ALRNQVNELLKLQKE
-647 TANIE
+647 TANVE

-665 RTRMDELHGQILSL
+665 RTRMDELHVQILSL

-685 AVLLTALEKKMKDI
+685 AALLKALEKKMQDI
-699 SDKVSG
+699 SDKVSR

-714 ETLMISRVHFQD
+714 ETLMISKVHFQD

-735 PAPAPERSAALD
+735 PASERSAALN